1 MLAVVGLGLPFS
13 ARLTWMAVNAADL
26 PPPCQEMVK
35 SMSKWRQEPA
45 ASIREITLLLCGHF
59 PFHRI
64 AARPRSVVRGQL
76 GRLPGSDC
84 WCRVCYFQVIGENLL
99 VSHRSK
105 HQTAE
110 PEWSRRLSC
119 HSNLAAAVF
128 ALTTGRSMTA
138 RPNLSKAEQALRGT
152 PLPENGTFSL
162 QELQDASPIHSHA
175 QAQYRDNRADMRLWQ
190 PALTPARATG

>member
-13 ARLTWMAVNAADL
+13 ARLTWIAVNAADF

-76 GRLPGSDC
+76 GKITRFRLLEPSLLFSGHWREFISFASIKAPD
-84 WCRVCYFQVIGENLL
+84 CRVGMVASLILPLESCCCGIR
-99 VSHRSK
+99 SHDRPLYDGTPQPVQGRAGSGSVCP
-105 HQTAE
+105 TAE
-110 PEWSRRLSC
+110 FR
-119 HSNLAAAVF
+119 
-128 ALTTGRSMTA
+128 
-138 RPNLSKAEQALRGT
+138 
-152 PLPENGTFSL
+152 
-162 QELQDASPIHSHA
+162 
-175 QAQYRDNRADMRLWQ
+175 Y
-190 PALTPARATG
+190 